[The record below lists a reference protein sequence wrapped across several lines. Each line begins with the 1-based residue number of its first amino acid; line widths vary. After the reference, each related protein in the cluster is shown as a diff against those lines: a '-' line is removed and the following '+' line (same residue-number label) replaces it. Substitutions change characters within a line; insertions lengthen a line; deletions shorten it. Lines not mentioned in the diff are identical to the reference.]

1 MHFRILHL
9 LGWSILGISL
19 SGSAS
24 AQSPAPASG
33 GERTLRELLDEV
45 RLLRQVLQAT
55 SLGSVRAQILLA
67 QRQDH
72 HDRVATLERQIAE
85 VRSQAKDQE
94 AQIGQVDEEIG
105 EAERQLALESDP
117 ARRTERE
124 MHVRQLG
131 SMRDQ
136 LKRMQ
141 ENLRDREL
149 DLSASLPKEQAK
161 LEEMQRGLDRI
172 EQQLESLQKGAPP
185 RESQR

>member
-1 MHFRILHL
+1 MLLRVPHL
-9 LGWSILGISL
+9 TGWTVIGVLL
-19 SGSAS
+19 SGLAS
-24 AQSPAPASG
+24 AQSPSSG
-33 GERTLRELLDEV
+33 PDRERTMRELLDEV

-72 HDRVATLERQIAE
+72 RDRVVSIERQIADL
-85 VRSQAKDQE
+85 RSDAKEKQA
-94 AQIGQVDEEIG
+94 AVGQVEEEIA
-105 EAERQLALESDP
+105 EAERLLALESDP
-117 ARRTERE
+117 AKRTDRE
-124 MHVRQLG
+124 MQVRQLG

-161 LEEMQRGLDRI
+161 LDEMQRGLDRI
-172 EQQLESLQKGAPP
+172 EHQLESLQQSATPSVNP
-185 RESQR
+185 